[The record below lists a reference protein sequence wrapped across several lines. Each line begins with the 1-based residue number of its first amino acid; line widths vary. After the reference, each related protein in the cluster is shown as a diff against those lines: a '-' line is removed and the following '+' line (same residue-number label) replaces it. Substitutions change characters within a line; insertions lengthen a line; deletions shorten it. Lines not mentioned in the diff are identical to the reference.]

1 MGQELR
7 GSGGAVDKQISVLAL
22 NQTVLLWGTW
32 MDRLV
37 IAVQWHVCARAMCIG
52 NGTAAG
58 GVAPDLDLRIWE
70 GSREVVFELR
80 PKDEKGDGGDR

>member
-1 MGQELR
+1 
-7 GSGGAVDKQISVLAL
+7 
-22 NQTVLLWGTW
+22 
-32 MDRLV
+32 
-37 IAVQWHVCARAMCIG
+37 MCIG